1 VDVKMIV
8 SDLDGTLLDERSV
21 ISERTAEVL
30 RGAAAAGVVIVAATG
45 RSIHSALDL
54 LRPVGVVSWALCSN
68 GATKFHL
75 DEERLVHHRLIPC
88 TDVDSFLIRVRATYN
103 EVGLA
108 WETESALQWDHFY
121 QSHRDNLVPSPKRQ
135 EGQIATFPVGS
146 DLVKL
151 LITHPERSHDQ
162 WLQDLEPLIGDTMVA
177 STSGTDFVEITHA
190 SATKGQAIAD
200 LCSDLGIEPSNVV
213 AFGDQTNDLDMLQ
226 WAGRGYAMA
235 NAAPAVKSVASHA
248 APHHAEDGV
257 AQVISA
263 LLNVL

>member
-1 VDVKMIV
+1 MIV
-8 SDLDGTLLDERSV
+8 SDLDGTLLNDQSV
-21 ISERTAEVL
+21 ISDRTTQVLRTAS
-30 RGAAAAGVVIVAATG
+30 AAGVVVVAATG
-45 RSIHSALDL
+45 RSIYSALDL

-75 DEERLVHHRLIPC
+75 DEERLVDHRLIPYG
-88 TDVDSFLIRVRATYN
+88 DVDDFVMRVRRRYG

-121 QSHRDNLVPSPKRQ
+121 QAHRDRLVPRPERQ
-135 EGQIATFPVGS
+135 EGRIAPFPAGS

-151 LITHPERSHDQ
+151 LITHPYRTHDE
-162 WLQDLEPLIGDTMVA
+162 WLADLKPLISPTMVA

-200 LCSDLGIEPSNVV
+200 LCAELAIDRENVA
-213 AFGDQTNDLDMLQ
+213 AFGDQTNDVDMLQ

-235 NAAPAVKSVASHA
+235 NAAPAVKEVASHH

-257 AQVISA
+257 AQVISS
-263 LLNVL
+263 LIDPC

>member
-1 VDVKMIV
+1 MIV

-21 ISERTAEVL
+21 ISDRTAEVL
-30 RGAAAAGVVIVAATG
+30 REAAAAGVVIVAATG

-88 TDVDSFLIRVRATYN
+88 NDVDSFLLRVRATYN

-121 QSHRDNLVPSPKRQ
+121 QSHRDNLVPPPKRQ
-135 EGQIATFPVGS
+135 EGQIAPFPVGS

-162 WLQDLEPLIGDTMVA
+162 WLQDLKPLIGDTMVA

-200 LCSDLGIEPSNVV
+200 LCSELGIERNNVA

-263 LLNVL
+263 LLNAR

>member
-1 VDVKMIV
+1 MIV

-21 ISERTAEVL
+21 ISDRTAQVL
-30 RGAAAAGVVIVAATG
+30 REASAAGVVIVAATG

-54 LRPVGVVSWALCSN
+54 LRPTGVVSWALCSN

-75 DEERLVHHRLIPC
+75 EEERLVNHRLIPFD
-88 TDVDSFLIRVRATYN
+88 DVDSFLTRVRARHD

-108 WETESALQWDHFY
+108 WETESALQWDRFY
-121 QSHRDNLVPSPKRQ
+121 QSHRDSLVPPPKRQ
-135 EGQIATFPVGS
+135 EGRIAPFPVGS

-162 WLQDLEPLIGDTMVA
+162 WLQDLEPLVGDTMVA

-190 SATKGQAIAD
+190 SATKGQALAD
-200 LCSDLGIEPSNVV
+200 LCSDLGIKPRNVV
-213 AFGDQTNDLDMLQ
+213 AFGDQSNDLDMLQ

-235 NAAPAVKSVASHA
+235 NASPAVKSVASHS

-257 AQVISA
+257 AQVIAA
-263 LLNVL
+263 LMNAL